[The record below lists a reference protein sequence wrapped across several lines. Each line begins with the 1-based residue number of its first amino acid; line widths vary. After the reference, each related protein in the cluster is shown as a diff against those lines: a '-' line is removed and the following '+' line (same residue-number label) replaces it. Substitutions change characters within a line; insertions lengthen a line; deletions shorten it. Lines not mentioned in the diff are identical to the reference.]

1 MSQNQMNIELS
12 DAPEHEIKA
21 KIKVNEGTVR
31 FRIPLVFEYIK
42 TGPLTKFRLF
52 GFVIYKKI
60 GAKSTTVTISN
71 LTASIDATIERLNKL
86 KQLQQET
93 ETQSVAELSHIG
105 ESHNS
110 AEIRKRA

>member
-1 MSQNQMNIELS
+1 MPEI
-12 DAPEHEIKA
+12 DYTIEHEIKA
-21 KIKVNEGTVR
+21 EIKVIQGIVR
-31 FRIPLVFEYIK
+31 FGIPRVFEYRK
-42 TGPLTKFRLF
+42 TGPLTKFRIF

-71 LTASIDATIERLNKL
+71 LTASIDATIERLEKL
-86 KQLQQET
+86 KQLQQEV

-110 AEIRKRA
+110 AEMRKRA

>member
-1 MSQNQMNIELS
+1 MPEKDHTI
-12 DAPEHEIKA
+12 EHEIKA
-21 KIKVNEGTVR
+21 KIKINEGTVR
-31 FRIPLVFEYIK
+31 FRIPLVFEYRK

-60 GAKSTTVTISN
+60 GYKSTTITISN

-105 ESHNS
+105 ESNNS
-110 AEIRKRA
+110 AEMRKRA